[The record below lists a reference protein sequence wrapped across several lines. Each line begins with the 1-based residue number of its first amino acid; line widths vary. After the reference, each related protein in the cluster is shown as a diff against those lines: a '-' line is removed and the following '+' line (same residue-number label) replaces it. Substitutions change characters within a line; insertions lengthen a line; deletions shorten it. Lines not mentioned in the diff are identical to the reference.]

1 MYDNNNNSNDQYS
14 YSYDPAGGINGPDT
28 HHHGADHTAEPSGK
42 KHGAAKVFKSI
53 LLVLCMAAVSVGSI
67 AGYKYIDE
75 NGVPFISQAKEKRP
89 SFSESRKLPSKEESE
104 ESEKEAEE
112 AENSK
117 NDNLTEQSLVNVQ
130 TKGETLSTQAIY
142 RKVLPSVVG
151 VTSVFEQQSQT
162 FDFWGFSSDTV
173 TQDVPGT
180 GTGIVMSK
188 DGYILT
194 NAHVICDDDLGVA
207 KKITIRLSDE
217 TEYDAVIVGYDR
229 QTDLAV
235 LKADSKDEMVPA
247 EFGSSESLK
256 VGDPALAIGNPLG
269 FDLFG
274 TLTAGYIS
282 GLNREIS
289 VNDTTMKLIQTDAA
303 INNGNSGGPLINQ
316 YGQVIGINSMKLSSS
331 YSSSTATI
339 EGLGFAIPID
349 DAKKIIDDLTA
360 HGYVTGRPQLGITY
374 KDLSR
379 SGSAYQGRGA
389 SGTSGV
395 QVVGV
400 NENGPADKAGIR
412 AGDIIVG
419 ADGELVSCAD
429 DLKAALKDKN
439 AGDTIKL
446 TVVRNRNYYDVDV
459 TLEDLKPD
467 TSKEK
472 QGSLQ

>member
-1 MYDNNNNSNDQYS
+1 MYDNNNNNNDQYS
-14 YSYDPAGGINGPDT
+14 YSYDPSGGTNGPVQQDVNN
-28 HHHGADHTAEPSGK
+28 TAEPPKK
-42 KHGAAKVFKSI
+42 KHGAAKAVKSV

-75 NGVPFISQAKEKRP
+75 NGIPFISQAKDKRP
-89 SFSESRKLPSKEESE
+89 SFSESRKLPSKEENE
-104 ESEKEAEE
+104 EAEEKAEE
-112 AENSK
+112 AEKTN
-117 NDNLTEQSLVNVQ
+117 NLTDESLVNVQ
-130 TKGETLSTQAIY
+130 AKGDTLSTQAIY

-162 FDFWGFSSDTV
+162 FDFWGFGSDTV
-173 TQDVPGT
+173 TQEVPGT

-207 KKITIRLSDE
+207 KKITIRLADE
-217 TEYDAVIVGYDR
+217 TEYDATIVGYDR

-235 LKADSKDEMVPA
+235 LKADAKEEMTPA

-374 KDLSR
+374 KDLSK

-395 QVVGV
+395 QVVSV

-412 AGDIIVG
+412 AGDVIVG
-419 ADGELVSCAD
+419 ADGELVSCAE

-467 TSKEK
+467 TSREKE
-472 QGSLQ
+472 GSRQ

>member
-1 MYDNNNNSNDQYS
+1 MDDKYS
-14 YSYDPAGGINGPDT
+14 YSYEPEHKNENTAFAQENHESSPDKT
-28 HHHGADHTAEPSGK
+28 K
-42 KHGAAKVFKSI
+42 KHGVAKVFKSI
-53 LLVLCMAAVSVGSI
+53 LFVCCMAAVSVGSI

-75 NGVPFISQAKEKRP
+75 HGNPFKEK
-89 SFSESRKLPSKEESE
+89 SNISAFEESRKLPKDDKGSKGKAEDAPADENA
-104 ESEKEAEE
+104 EKEAPQ
-112 AENSK
+112 K
-117 NDNLTEQSLVNVQ
+117 DNLTDESLVNVQ
-130 TKGETLSTQAIY
+130 AKGDTLSTQAIY

-162 FDFWGFSSDTV
+162 FDFWGFGSDTV
-173 TQDVPGT
+173 TQEVPGT

-207 KKITIRLSDE
+207 KKITIRLADE
-217 TEYDAVIVGYDR
+217 TEYDAAIVGYDR

-235 LKADSKDEMVPA
+235 LKADAKDDMVPA
-247 EFGSSESLK
+247 EFGSSENLK

-282 GLNREIS
+282 GLNREIA

-316 YGQVIGINSMKLSSS
+316 FGQVIGINSMKLSSS

-349 DAKKIIDDLTA
+349 DAKKIIDDLTKY
-360 HGYVTGRPQLGITY
+360 GYVTGRPQLGITY
-374 KDLSR
+374 RDLSK
-379 SGSAYQGRGA
+379 SGSSPYQGGGEG
-389 SGTSGV
+389 SSGV

-400 NENGPADKAGIR
+400 NEGGPADKAGIR

-419 ADGELVSCAD
+419 ADGELISSVE
-429 DLKAALKDKN
+429 DLKKVIKDHD
-439 AGDTIKL
+439 AGDKIRL

-467 TSKEK
+467 STRSK
-472 QGSLQ
+472 Q